1 MRLLCSII
9 GVTIRHMDS
18 LSHYHAV
25 RDWITPKRIRHD
37 LPGLGL
43 MTADQAFEKSLG
55 SSSIPTRL
63 QEYIDDGACMY
74 SSSDSTNLRRLNL
87 SVPVEA

>member
-9 GVTIRHMDS
+9 AITMRHMDS
-18 LSHYHAV
+18 LRHYLTV
-25 RDWITPKRIRHD
+25 RDWITPKLIRYD
-37 LPGLGL
+37 LPGLVL

-74 SSSDSTNLRRLNL
+74 SSSDSTNLRRLYL
-87 SVPVEA
+87 